1 MNWGRR
7 LGFYGLPGLVGL
19 IALLARNGLD
29 SGAWIV
35 TIAAGSLLLVAI
47 LIDRQ
52 SAPTRL
58 QFHRRLGTG
67 MAFFLVGF
75 GMEVGKVTVWELLA
89 RSYFGCGIAV
99 AMVTVADWL
108 SDRYRVRREVADVG

>member
-19 IALLARNGLD
+19 IALFARNGLD
-29 SGAWIV
+29 LGAWIV
-35 TIAAGSLLLVAI
+35 TITTGSLFLVAI

-67 MAFFLVGF
+67 MALFLIGF
-75 GMEVGKVTVWELLA
+75 VMEFGRMAVWELLA

-99 AMVTVADWL
+99 AMMTVAGWV